1 MLLEPRFFGA
11 NASDD
16 NRLAYQAFWFPGGV
30 IFDRRQEVRTRIKPV
45 AAEVYPHLRAHH
57 YLRDREG
64 RIRTFRYFLRRNV
77 LITPGIYCLRKGSET
92 YEEYILRHET
102 DWTPEELKEAV

>member
-1 MLLEPRFFGA
+1 MT
-11 NASDD
+11 
-16 NRLAYQAFWFPGGV
+16 
-30 IFDRRQEVRTRIKPV
+30 RQEIEALLVDGINNVEFIEALPATTGRN
-45 AAEVYPHLRAHH
+45 LRAYH

-64 RIRTFRYFLRRNV
+64 RIRVFRYFLRRNV
-77 LITPGIYCLRKGSET
+77 LIAPGVYCLRKRRET